1 MVAVLSALLGFL
13 YLSACASSNPL
24 LPRGGRS
31 LNLNVVDNGGLGWRM
46 PFDFPDP
53 SVIRG
58 RDGRWYAFA
67 TEGNG
72 RPIQVAYA
80 DDCFG
85 QWHLLD
91 HNPLE
96 HSSWT
101 SGRNTW
107 APDVR
112 ELNDGSYIMY
122 FTGEVPNSH
131 RHCIG
136 IARSWDILGPYRPDP
151 SPWICPWDQ
160 GGAIDASG
168 FVDPGSGDRYV
179 VYKVDG
185 NSRGAPTPCGT
196 GVDDPNMRTPIM
208 LQRVGSD
215 GSTKLG
221 GPIEILNRV
230 PHLDGALV
238 EAPNLSRRRDGT
250 YVLFYSSHC
259 FQDPRYDVKY
269 AYSDRIEGP
278 YTRAGGPLLRAP
290 YYGLRAPGGATSS
303 VDEHGHEFLVFHGDC
318 GDSRRCLYSAQYY

>member
-1 MVAVLSALLGFL
+1 
-13 YLSACASSNPL
+13 
-24 LPRGGRS
+24 
-31 LNLNVVDNGGLGWRM
+31 
-46 PFDFPDP
+46 
-53 SVIRG
+53 
-58 RDGRWYAFA
+58 
-67 TEGNG
+67 
-72 RPIQVAYA
+72 
-80 DDCFG
+80 
-85 QWHLLD
+85 
-91 HNPLE
+91 
-96 HSSWT
+96 
-101 SGRNTW
+101 
-107 APDVR
+107 
-112 ELNDGSYIMY
+112 MY

-151 SPWICPWDQ
+151 SPWICPYDQ

-185 NSRGAPTPCGT
+185 NSHGPPTSCGT

-208 LQRVGSD
+208 LQRVGPD

-278 YTRAGGPLLRAP
+278 YVRAGGPLLRAP

-318 GDSRRCLYSAQYY
+318 GDSRRCLYSAEYY